1 MVEARSTRRC
11 YLRFTIYVVTDP
23 SEEVARL
30 RDEIRRHEHL
40 YYVLDTPEIS
50 DAEYDRLLKQL
61 ASLEALHPDLVTPES
76 PTQRV
81 GGSPAAGFVSVPH
94 AAPMLSLDNAYS
106 DDELREFDARVRRGL
121 ALADDAPPLTYVA
134 ELKIDGLSLALSYE
148 EGRLLRG
155 VTRGDGTHGEDVTSN
170 VRVIRAVP
178 LVLAEAGRQKA
189 AGRIE
194 IRGEAFLSRQ
204 SFERV
209 NREREEAGEPLFA
222 NPRNAAAGTMRTLD
236 PKAVSRR
243 GLGVFVYQVV
253 LPDGAP
259 GIDETHSQTL
269 ERLASWGLPVEP
281 HWQRC
286 AGIEG
291 LTEFCARWGTARR
304 ELAFD
309 TDGIVIKLD
318 DLALRAKLGATAKAP
333 RWAIAYKFAA
343 EQAET
348 LLKKIDVNVGRT
360 GAVTPYAIL
369 EPVFLSGSTISMA
382 TLHNEQEVARRDV
395 RDGDT
400 VIIEK
405 GGDVIPKVIG
415 PVLDRRPAG
424 AVPWVMP
431 TTCPFCE
438 STLTKP
444 EEEVVWRCENT
455 SCPARLRR
463 SLEHFASR
471 RAMNIEGLGE
481 SLTDQLLTTGLV
493 KDFSDLYRLDVPT
506 LAVLTATSSRKDGK
520 EITRRFGE
528 KSAAKLVAE
537 IARSKANDTWR
548 LLHAV
553 GIRHIGEGSAQ
564 ALARHFASIPRLQEA
579 SAAELEQVRDVGPVV
594 ARAVRAFFDEPRN
607 QTLMTRLAEVGVRMV
622 DERGPEGPPGPQPF
636 AGKTFVITGT
646 LPSMTREEA
655 AALISRL
662 GGKVAGSVSRKT
674 AYLVAGADAGSK
686 LQKAQELSVEIID
699 EAALRGLAGDL

>member
-1 MVEARSTRRC
+1 MADPVRQLEE
-11 YLRFTIYVVTDP
+11 LR
-23 SEEVARL
+23 AL
-30 RDEIRRHEHL
+30 IRRHEHL
-40 YYVLDTPEIS
+40 YYVLDQPEIT

-61 ASLEALHPDLVTPES
+61 EALEAEHPDLVTPES

-81 GGSPAAGFVSVPH
+81 GGAPASGFVSVRH

-121 ALADDAPPLTYVA
+121 DLGDDAPPLAYVA
-134 ELKIDGLSLALSYE
+134 ELKIDGLSLALTYE
-148 EGRLLRG
+148 DGRLLRG

-178 LVLAEAGRQKA
+178 LLLAEGTGQKA
-189 AGRIE
+189 ESRIE

-204 SFERV
+204 AFERV
-209 NREREEAGEPLFA
+209 NREREEAEEPLFA

-236 PKAVSRR
+236 PRAVSRR
-243 GLGVFVYQVV
+243 GLSVFVYQVV
-253 LPDGAP
+253 EADTGSRT
-259 GIDETHSQTL
+259 THAETL
-269 ERLASWGLPVEP
+269 EALASWGLPVEP
-281 HWQRC
+281 HWERC
-286 AGIEG
+286 EGIDG
-291 LTEFCARWGTARR
+291 LIDYCARWATARR
-304 ELAFD
+304 DLAFD

-318 DLALRAKLGATAKAP
+318 DLALRARLGATAKAP
-333 RWAIAYKFAA
+333 RWAIAFKFAA

-348 LLKKIDVNVGRT
+348 VLKRIDVNVGRT

-415 PVLDRRPAG
+415 PVLEKRPAG
-424 AVPWVMP
+424 ATPWVMP
-431 TTCPFCE
+431 TACPFCR

-481 SLTDQLLTTGLV
+481 SLTDLLLSTGLV
-493 KDFSDLYRLDVPT
+493 KDFSDLYRLDMPT
-506 LAVLTATSSRKDGK
+506 LASLTTTTSRKDGK
-520 EITRRFGE
+520 AITRRFGE

-537 IARSKANDTWR
+537 IDRSRGNDIWR

-564 ALARHFASIPRLQEA
+564 ALARHFASIPRLMEA

-594 ARAVRAFFDEPRN
+594 ARAVRAFFDESHN
-607 QTLMTRLAEVGVRMV
+607 QVLMARLAEVGVRMV
-622 DERGPEGPPGPQPF
+622 DERGAEGPPGPQPF

-646 LPSMTREEA
+646 LPSMSREEA
-655 AALISRL
+655 SALIARL
-662 GGKVAGSVSRKT
+662 GGKVSGSVSRKT
-674 AYLVAGADAGSK
+674 SYLVAGEEAGSK
-686 LQKAQELSVEIID
+686 LQKAQDLSVPVID
-699 EAALRGLAGDL
+699 ESALRELAGDL

>member
-1 MVEARSTRRC
+1 MKDPAAEIEN
-11 YLRFTIYVVTDP
+11 LR
-23 SEEVARL
+23 AL
-30 RDEIRRHEHL
+30 IRRHEHL
-40 YYVLDTPEIS
+40 YYVLDSPEIS

-61 ASLEALHPDLVTPES
+61 EALETLHPDLVTPES

-81 GGSPAAGFVSVPH
+81 GGTPASGFVSVEH

-121 ALADDAPPLTYVA
+121 GLAEDAPPLTYVA
-134 ELKIDGLSLALSYE
+134 ELKIDGLSLALTYE
-148 EGRLLRG
+148 NGRLLRG

-170 VRVIRAVP
+170 VRVIRSVP
-178 LVLAEAGRQKA
+178 LVLPEGGTPKAESRM
-189 AGRIE
+189 E

-204 SFERV
+204 SFDRV
-209 NREREEAGEPLFA
+209 NREREEAEEPVFA

-243 GLGVFVYQVV
+243 GLSVFMYQVV
-253 LPDGAP
+253 LADGTHGLP
-259 GIDETHSQTL
+259 GIDATHSATL

-286 AGIEG
+286 EGIDG
-291 LTEFCARWGTARR
+291 LTAFCARWGTARR
-304 ELAFD
+304 DLAFD

-318 DLALRAKLGATAKAP
+318 DLALRAELGATAKAP

-348 LLKKIDVNVGRT
+348 VLKKIAVNVGRT

-415 PVLDRRPAG
+415 PVLEKRHAG
-424 AVPWVMP
+424 AAPWVMP
-431 TTCPFCE
+431 TTCPFCG
-438 STLTKP
+438 STLNKP

-506 LAVLTATSSRKDGK
+506 LAALTATSSRKDGK
-520 EITRRFGE
+520 EIMRRFGE

-537 IARSKANDTWR
+537 IERSKSSDTWR

-564 ALARHFASIPRLQEA
+564 ALSRHFASIPRMQET

-655 AALISRL
+655 AELISRL

-674 AYLVAGADAGSK
+674 AYLVAGAEAGSK
-686 LQKAQELSVEIID
+686 LQKAQELAVEIID

>member
-1 MVEARSTRRC
+1 MQDPAAEIED
-11 YLRFTIYVVTDP
+11 LR
-23 SEEVARL
+23 AL
-30 RDEIRRHEHL
+30 IRRHEHR
-40 YYVLDTPEIS
+40 YYVLDSPEIS
-50 DAEYDRLLKQL
+50 DAEYDRLLKR
-61 ASLEALHPDLVTPES
+61 LEALETLHPDLVTPES

-81 GGSPAAGFVSVPH
+81 GGTPASGFTSVAH

-121 ALADDAPPLTYVA
+121 GLADDAPPLTYVA
-134 ELKIDGLSLALSYE
+134 ELKIDGLSLALTYE
-148 EGRLLRG
+148 DGRLLRG

-170 VRVIRAVP
+170 VRVIRSVP
-178 LVLAEAGRQKA
+178 LVLEGKGQRAET
-189 AGRIE
+189 RIE

-209 NREREEAGEPLFA
+209 NREREEAGDPLFA

-259 GIDETHSQTL
+259 GLEETHAATL

-286 AGIEG
+286 DGIEG

-304 ELAFD
+304 DLAFD

-318 DLALRAKLGATAKAP
+318 DLALRATLGATAKSP

-348 LLKKIDVNVGRT
+348 ILKKIDVNVGRT

-415 PVLDRRPAG
+415 PLLEKRSQG

-481 SLTDQLLTTGLV
+481 SLTEQLLTTGLV

-506 LAVLTATSSRKDGK
+506 LAALTATSLRKDGK

-528 KSAAKLVAE
+528 KSAAKLGAE
-537 IARSKANDTWR
+537 IERSKSNDTWR

-607 QTLMTRLAEVGVRMV
+607 QALMTRLAEVGVRMV

-655 AALISRL
+655 AELIARL

-674 AYLVAGADAGSK
+674 AYLVAGAEAGSK